1 MTTPRKVNFL
11 SRGINIASNLHQPP
25 STSPDRKHAAI
36 VVGHPGTGVKEQTSG
51 LYAQRLAEAGFF
63 TLAIDA
69 AHHGESG
76 GEPRGLEDPAQR
88 VEDFKN
94 AVTFLSTL
102 DDNYGID
109 PERIGFIGICASGG
123 YGISAAAMDQRI
135 RAIATISCG
144 CWGRLTRDGM
154 DRATLRQALAQ
165 AGLQRIAEA
174 KRQAPAM
181 INVVEAYGEEAS
193 DYYRTP
199 RGAHPNCTNEY
210 MARSVELLAGYD
222 SFAYI
227 DWISPRP
234 LLMIIGSE
242 AVTAHLSRQAMG
254 LAREPKELVV
264 LEGKRHTDLYDDT
277 SETVPK
283 LVGFMAKAL
292 RA

>member
-1 MTTPRKVNFL
+1 MGTPRKVNFL
-11 SRGINIASNLHQPP
+11 SRGINVVGNLYRP
-25 STSPDRKHAAI
+25 SSASPDRKHAAL

-51 LYAQRLAEAGFF
+51 LYAKQLAEAGFF

-88 VEDFKN
+88 IEDFKN

-102 DDNYGID
+102 ETNKID
-109 PERIGFIGICASGG
+109 PERIGFVGICASGG
-123 YGISAAAMDQRI
+123 YGISATAMDQRI
-135 RAIATISCG
+135 KAIATISCG
-144 CWGRLTRDGM
+144 CWGRLNRDSM
-154 DRATLRQALAQ
+154 DRATLQQALTQ
-165 AGLQRIAEA
+165 AGRQRIAEA
-174 KRQAPAM
+174 KGAAPAM
-181 INVVEAYGEEAS
+181 INVVDAYGDEAS
-193 DYYRTP
+193 DYYRSA

-234 LLMIIGSE
+234 LLMIMGSE
-242 AVTAHLSRQAMG
+242 AVTRHLSRQAME
-254 LAREPKELVV
+254 LAKEPKELVV

-283 LVGFMAKAL
+283 VVDFMAKAL
-292 RA
+292 CA

>member
-1 MTTPRKVNFL
+1 MTTPRKVNLL

-25 STSPDRKHAAI
+25 SASPDRKHAAI
-36 VVGHPGTGVKEQTSG
+36 VVGHHGTGVKEQTSG

-76 GEPRGLEDPAQR
+76 SEPRGLEDPAQR

-210 MARSVELLAGYD
+210 MARSLELLAGYD

-242 AVTAHLSRQAMG
+242 AVTAHLSRQAME
-254 LAREPKELVV
+254 LAKEPKELVV
-264 LEGKRHTDLYDDT
+264 LEGKRHTDLYDDI
-277 SETVPK
+277 SETVPE
-283 LVGFMAKAL
+283 LVDFMARAL
-292 RA
+292 CT

>member
-1 MTTPRKVNFL
+1 
-11 SRGINIASNLHQPP
+11 
-25 STSPDRKHAAI
+25 
-36 VVGHPGTGVKEQTSG
+36 
-51 LYAQRLAEAGFF
+51 
-63 TLAIDA
+63 
-69 AHHGESG
+69 
-76 GEPRGLEDPAQR
+76 
-88 VEDFKN
+88 
-94 AVTFLSTL
+94 
-102 DDNYGID
+102 
-109 PERIGFIGICASGG
+109 
-123 YGISAAAMDQRI
+123 
-135 RAIATISCG
+135 
-144 CWGRLTRDGM
+144 
-154 DRATLRQALAQ
+154 
-165 AGLQRIAEA
+165 
-174 KRQAPAM
+174 M

-292 RA
+292 CA